1 MPTYIDFKN
10 NMSTYIDFKNNMS
23 YLYWF

>member
-1 MPTYIDFKN
+1 MSTNIDFKN